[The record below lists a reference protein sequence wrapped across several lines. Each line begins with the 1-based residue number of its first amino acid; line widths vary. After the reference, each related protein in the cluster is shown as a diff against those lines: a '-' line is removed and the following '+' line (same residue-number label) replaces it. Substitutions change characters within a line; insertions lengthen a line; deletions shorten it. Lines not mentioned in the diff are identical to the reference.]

1 MESQIS
7 SSFRIGDRAVGL
19 NEPTYFI
26 ADIAANHDGDLH
38 RAKDLIYLAAEAGS
52 DAAKFQHFTAMTIVS
67 DRGFRDL
74 GGELS
79 HQASWK
85 KSVFEVY
92 QDASINPDWTPI
104 LKETCEDAGI
114 AFFTSPYSFKLVDEV
129 DPYVLAY
136 KVGSG
141 DITWTD
147 IIEYMAKKGK
157 PVLIATGASTMD
169 DVSRAVLAAL
179 RITPDVCVMQCNTN
193 YTGRAENFA
202 HIHLKVID
210 TFREMFPGIILG
222 LSDHT
227 PGHATVLGGITL
239 GARIVEKHFTD
250 DCSREGPDHGFSMD
264 PFSWREMVE
273 RSRDLELALG
283 SSVKDIADNE
293 ADTVVV
299 QRRGIRAARG
309 IPAGQLITANDLEVL
324 RPCPED
330 GIPPY
335 RLNEVVGAMAVQAIP
350 KGVHVRW
357 TDLK

>member
-1 MESQIS
+1 MESQVS
-7 SSFRIGDRAVGL
+7 SSFRIGNQVVGL

-74 GGELS
+74 GGDLS
-79 HQASWK
+79 HQASWQ

-104 LKETCEDAGI
+104 LKETCKQAGI
-114 AFFTSPYSFKLVDEV
+114 EFFTSPYSFQLVDEV
-129 DPYVLAY
+129 DPYVPAY

-147 IIEYMAKKGK
+147 IIEHMAKKGK
-157 PVLIATGASTMD
+157 PILIATGASTTD
-169 DVSRAVLAAL
+169 DVSRAVHAAL

-193 YTGRAENFA
+193 YTGSTENFS
-202 HIHLKVID
+202 HIHLRVIE
-210 TFREMFPGIILG
+210 TFREMFPGMVLG

-227 PGHATVLGGITL
+227 PGHATVLGAIAL
-239 GARIVEKHFTD
+239 GARVVEKHFTD
-250 DCSREGPDHGFSMD
+250 DCGREGPDHGFSMD
-264 PFSWREMVE
+264 PVSWRLMVDH
-273 RSRDLELALG
+273 SRELESALG
-283 SSVKDIADNE
+283 SPVKDIADNE
-293 ADTVVV
+293 IDTIVV
-299 QRRGIRAARG
+299 QRRSIRAARD
-309 IPAGQLITANDLEVL
+309 ISAGQVIQSEDLEVL

-330 GIPPY
+330 GIQPY
-335 RLNEVVGAMAVQAIP
+335 QLNEIVGSVMGLDVL
-350 KGVHVRW
+350 KGKHIRW